1 MGQGSLCV
9 LGIVIFFASGLL
21 MFVFWLT
28 TLYGWLGVVGLILG
42 VIPTPGALLFPLV
55 YWYVEGTFPTVYFAI
70 WGVGPAGMAAAA
82 LGGLGSETQR

>member
-1 MGQGSLCV
+1 MLSVCAGHRH
-9 LGIVIFFASGLL
+9 LL
-21 MFVFWLT
+21 REWSPHVVFWLT

-42 VIPTPGALLFPLV
+42 VIPTPGAMLFPLV